1 MKNGILIIN
10 KPQGLTSHDVVAR
23 VRRLLGIRRVG
34 HAGTLDPLATGV
46 LVVFIGKA
54 TKLFNKF
61 LEFNKEYIATLTLG
75 KITDSGDSLGKVLQE
90 MPVPDLK
97 EESVRLIFK
106 EFVGEIQQVPPMVS
120 ALRFKGKRLYQF
132 ARLGV
137 EVPRQPRRVVIEEL
151 RLLKFDCPD
160 IRFYVRCSKGT
171 YIRQLAH
178 DIALRLGCGG
188 YISQIERLSVGP
200 FHISEAI
207 TIDKVNENHIRH
219 WQV

>member
-1 MKNGILIIN
+1 MKDGILIIN
-10 KPQGLTSHDVVAR
+10 KPRGLTSHDVVAE
-23 VRRLLGIRRVG
+23 VRRSLGIRRVG

-54 TKLFNKF
+54 TKLFNQF

-75 KITDSGDSLGKVLQE
+75 KITDTGDSQGKVLQE
-90 MPVPDLK
+90 MPVPATE
-97 EESVRLIFK
+97 EESVKMVFK

-132 ARLGV
+132 ARLGI

-151 RLLKFDCPD
+151 RLLKFACPE
-160 IRFYVRCSKGT
+160 IQFYVRCSKGT
-171 YIRQLAH
+171 YIRQLAY

-188 YISQIERLSVGP
+188 YISQIERVSVGP
-200 FHISEAI
+200 FRINEAI
-207 TIDKVNENHIRH
+207 TIDKVNESHIRH
-219 WQV
+219 WQG